1 MTNEEQIKSLK
12 FQLES
17 SKLRHTEKDMEIS
30 RLKKAVED
38 KDRIIDGYQRFIR
51 DNLHNARAE

>member
-1 MTNEEQIKSLK
+1 
-12 FQLES
+12 
-17 SKLRHTEKDMEIS
+17 MEIS
-30 RLKKAVED
+30 RLKKAVDD